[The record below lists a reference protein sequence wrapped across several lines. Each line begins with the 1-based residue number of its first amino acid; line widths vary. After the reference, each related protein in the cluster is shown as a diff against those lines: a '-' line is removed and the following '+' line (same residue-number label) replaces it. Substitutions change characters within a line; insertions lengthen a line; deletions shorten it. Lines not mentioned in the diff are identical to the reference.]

1 MNNIRMRF
9 PGGRVKAFTMSY
21 DDGVE
26 QDVKL
31 ISIMRLHALKG
42 TFNLN
47 SGQFAQEGTV
57 YPKGQVH
64 RRMTQAACLKAYTSY
79 PGCEVAVH
87 GSAHEFW
94 DALPEGPRTLEIIR
108 DREALEKVFDRLV
121 CGAAYPYG
129 TYNEQVIAA
138 LESCGIEY
146 CRTVRSTHAFDLP
159 ERWLEWH
166 PTCKHNDP
174 ALMELA
180 DNFLTNDR
188 DRAPLLFYLWGH
200 SYEFEGADNWHVIE
214 AFADRISG
222 HADVW
227 YATNIEIHDYAE
239 AFRRLRFSAEGDR
252 VFNPNCDRMW
262 FAAKDTTYLVE
273 PGQELRL

>member
-1 MNNIRMRF
+1 MNSIRMRF

-31 ISIMRLHALKG
+31 ISIMRYHALKG

-64 RRMTQAACLKAYTSY
+64 RRMTQAACVKTYTSY

-87 GSAHEFW
+87 GSVHGFW
-94 DALPEGPRTLEIIR
+94 NALPEGLRTLDIIR

-121 CGAAYPYG
+121 RGAAYPYG
-129 TYNEQVIAA
+129 TYDEQAIAA

-146 CRTVRSTHAFDLP
+146 CRTTRSTHAFDLP

-166 PTCKHNDP
+166 PTCHHNDP

-180 DNFLTNDR
+180 DSFLNNDR
-188 DRAPLLFYLWGH
+188 GRTPLLFYLWGH
-200 SYEFEGADNWHVIE
+200 SYEFEGADNWQVIE

-227 YATNIEIHDYAE
+227 YATNIEIHDYTE
-239 AFRRLRFSAEGDR
+239 AFWRLRFSAEGDR
-252 VFNPNCDRMW
+252 VFNPNCTRMW
-262 FAAKDTTYLVE
+262 FAAEDNTYMVE
-273 PGQELRL
+273 PGQELKL